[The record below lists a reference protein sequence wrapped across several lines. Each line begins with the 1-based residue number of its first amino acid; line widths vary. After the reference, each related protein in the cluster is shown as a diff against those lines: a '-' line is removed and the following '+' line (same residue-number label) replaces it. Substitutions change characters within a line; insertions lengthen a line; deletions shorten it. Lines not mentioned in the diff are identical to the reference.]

1 MKGGSRLRKNHLSC
15 KPTYKIPLKYVQK
28 YKEDEMFKFVSK
40 STIIIALLALVLTAC
55 GPAATTQAPVAPAT
69 QAQVAP
75 ATQAQVAPATQ
86 AQVAPTTQAPVPP
99 ATTEGGAP
107 AAEAKWCS
115 GTKIVFFPG
124 GTPGGGFET
133 VVYNG
138 AKAAAADTGADVQ
151 YLWSDWDP
159 AKMITQFT
167 QAVATKPD
175 GIAIMGHPGDTAFDP
190 PIDDAESKGIIVTSM
205 NTQLPTAQAKYS
217 SGGFGYV
224 GAILYN
230 AGYALGQEA
239 VKRSGVKA
247 GDKAF
252 LWGLLSQAGRGER
265 TKGVKDALEKAG
277 LKVIY
282 QEIDA
287 ATNKSAAA
295 GVPIFTGIMSA
306 NPDIKLIVTDHGNLT
321 GTVQTFLE
329 AAGKKPGDVFAAG
342 FDMSGNAITAI
353 RGGWLQ
359 LVIDQQ
365 QYLQGYFGVLQICL
379 THKYGFSGLQID
391 TGAGFADKNNVE
403 QLAALVEKQIR

>member
-1 MKGGSRLRKNHLSC
+1 VIR
-15 KPTYKIPLKYVQK
+15 
-28 YKEDEMFKFVSK
+28 VSK
-40 STIIIALLALVLTAC
+40 QALLVSDDIAPKSPQGETIISKGEKIMFRFKTILFVLLVGSLLLTAC
-55 GPAATTQAPVAPAT
+55 GA
-69 QAQVAP
+69 
-75 ATQAQVAPATQ
+75 
-86 AQVAPTTQAPVPP
+86 
-99 ATTEGGAP
+99 GAP
-107 AAEAKWCS
+107 AAPAATQAPASAAASGKWCS

-138 AKAAAADTGADVQ
+138 ALQAAADTGADVQ
-151 YLWSDWDP
+151 YVWSDWDP
-159 AKMITQFT
+159 AKMTTQFT

-190 PIDDAESKGIIVTSM
+190 LIADAESKGIIVTDM
-205 NTQLPTAQAKYS
+205 NVQLPTAQSKYAS
-217 SGGFGYV
+217 NGFGYV
-224 GAILYN
+224 GPLGYS

-277 LKVIY
+277 LTVIY
-282 QEIDA
+282 QEIDD

-295 GVPIFTGIMSA
+295 GVPIFTGIFSA
-306 NPDIKLIVTDHGNLT
+306 NPDIKLMVTDHGNLT

-329 AAGKKPGDVFAAG
+329 AAGKKPGEVYAAG
-342 FDMSGNAITAI
+342 FDMSGNAVTAI
-353 RGGWLQ
+353 QGGWLQ

-365 QYLQGYFGVLQICL
+365 QWLQGYFGVLQICM
-379 THKYGFSGLQID
+379 TKNYGFAGLQID
-391 TGAGFADKNNVE
+391 TGAGFADKDNIE
-403 QLAALVEKQIR
+403 QLAPLVTKQIR

>member
-1 MKGGSRLRKNHLSC
+1 M
-15 KPTYKIPLKYVQK
+15 VE
-28 YKEDEMFKFVSK
+28 YKENEMSKLVSR
-40 STIIIALLALVLTAC
+40 SIAIVSVLAMLLAAC
-55 GPAATTQAPVAPAT
+55 SSAVTPTQAPATSAPAT
-69 QAQVAP
+69 SIP
-75 ATQAQVAPATQ
+75 ATAAPVATQ
-86 AQVAPTTQAPVPP
+86 
-99 ATTEGGAP
+99 GGVP
-107 AAEAKWCS
+107 AAGTNWCS
-115 GTKIVFFPG
+115 GVKVVFFPG
-124 GTPGGGFET
+124 GTAGGGFET

-151 YLWSDWDP
+151 YVWSDWDP
-159 AKMITQFT
+159 SKMTTQFT

-175 GIAIMGHPGDTAFDP
+175 GIAIMGHPGDDAFDP
-190 PIDDAESKGIIVTSM
+190 LIADAESKGIIVTSM
-205 NTQLPTAQAKYS
+205 NTQLPTAQANYAPN
-217 SGGFGYV
+217 GFGYA
-224 GAILYN
+224 GAILYQ

-282 QEIDA
+282 QEIDD

-295 GVPIFTGIMSA
+295 GVPVFTGIFSA
-306 NPDIKLIVTDHGNLT
+306 NPDIKLMVTDHGNLT

-329 AAGKKPGDVFAAG
+329 AAGKKPGDVYAAG
-342 FDMSGNAITAI
+342 FDMSGNAVTAI
-353 RGGWLQ
+353 QSGWLQ

-379 THKYGFSGLQID
+379 TKKYGFSGLQID
-391 TGAGFADKNNVE
+391 TGAGFADKNNID
-403 QLAALVEKQIR
+403 QLAALVTKQIR